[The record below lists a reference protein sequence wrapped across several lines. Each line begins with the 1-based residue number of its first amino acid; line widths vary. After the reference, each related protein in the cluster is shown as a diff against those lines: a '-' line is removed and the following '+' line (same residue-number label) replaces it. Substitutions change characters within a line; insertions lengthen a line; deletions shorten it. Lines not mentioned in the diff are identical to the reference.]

1 MVADPKI
8 VGLQDWADRQNP
20 EPAIAFEDF
29 YAVMPMHAYI
39 YTRNGELWPAASIN
53 SRLPSVEVSID
64 ENGKPVKV
72 KAAQWLDQNRPVEQ
86 LTWAPG
92 EPQIVIDR
100 LVSNGGWIYQT
111 GVSCFNLYLPP
122 QRKPGDADQAEV
134 WIEHVQKVYGDESDH
149 IIKWLAHR
157 VQRPG
162 EKINHALLLGGAQG
176 IGKDTILE
184 PVKHAVGPWNFS
196 EVSPTQILGRF
207 NSFLK
212 SVVLRV
218 SEARDLGEFDRF
230 GFYDHMKAITAA
242 PPDVLR
248 CDEKNI
254 REHSV
259 FNVTGVIITSNNKQN
274 GIFLPPDDRRHFVA
288 WSALSKDDFAPDYWN
303 RIYRWYAQGGI
314 WHVCA
319 YLESLNI
326 SNFDPKAPPPK
337 TNAFWDIV
345 DANRAPEDAELADV
359 LAILH
364 DPKAVTLAML
374 LQACNHNV
382 SRTGQF
388 GTWLEDRK
396 NRRQIPH
403 RLETAGYM
411 PVRNPT
417 APKDGYWII
426 GGKRQS
432 VYARA
437 ELSTAEQLAAVRA
450 L

>member
-20 EPAIAFEDF
+20 EPAISFEDF

-64 ENGKPVKV
+64 ENGKPVTV

-242 PPDVLR
+242 PPDVDLTR
-248 CDEKNI
+248 FSGHLSVYREGVSNGEQRNEVSSGVSQANGRIGLGGPQI
-254 REHSV
+254 RGPV
-259 FNVTGVIITSNNKQN
+259 QGVWSN
-274 GIFLPPDDRRHFVA
+274 GLD
-288 WSALSKDDFAPDYWN
+288 
-303 RIYRWYAQGGI
+303 
-314 WHVCA
+314 
-319 YLESLNI
+319 
-326 SNFDPKAPPPK
+326 DPKMGQAS
-337 TNAFWDIV
+337 
-345 DANRAPEDAELADV
+345 RAR
-359 LAILH
+359 
-364 DPKAVTLAML
+364 
-374 LQACNHNV
+374 C
-382 SRTGQF
+382 
-388 GTWLEDRK
+388 
-396 NRRQIPH
+396 
-403 RLETAGYM
+403 
-411 PVRNPT
+411 
-417 APKDGYWII
+417 
-426 GGKRQS
+426 
-432 VYARA
+432 
-437 ELSTAEQLAAVRA
+437 
-450 L
+450 